1 MYRRKYNLQS
11 NEKKYAIQRI
21 VAAVDIVAQEEVIV
35 KGGLPTDFEQLQQ
48 IKELSMH
55 CAQSGY
61 IQANCSR
68 GGSNRV
74 NACRV
79 KFSFVSP
86 SPTTMT
92 GALTGFTFSSRW
104 KISLAISHNL
114 QTCETRTYH

>member
-68 GGSNRV
+68 GGSNRI
-74 NACRV
+74 NASRV
-79 KFSFVSP
+79 KFFCLTIAHYNDRSFDWFHVLL
-86 SPTTMT
+86 
-92 GALTGFTFSSRW
+92 ALEN
-104 KISLAISHNL
+104 LLSHIA
-114 QTCETRTYH
+114 